1 MHRIHHFFVGG
12 NPKMK
17 INVKKQ
23 KNVSKKDVIQFIRKE
38 LIMNI
43 GFVAC
48 IILAVLFLVLGII
61 FALLKEKGAY
71 FVSGFRTL
79 NHPEK
84 YDKAYISLDM
94 RNQCFTYALI
104 LFLGAILSYFISAII
119 AIPTYVLWGI
129 LFFKSVHLDAEK
141 AFEKYLIK

>member
-1 MHRIHHFFVGG
+1 MHRIHHFFVGS

-23 KNVSKKDVIQFIRKE
+23 KIVSKKDVIQFIRKE

-129 LFFKSVHLDAEK
+129 LLFKSVHLDAEK

>member
-1 MHRIHHFFVGG
+1 
-12 NPKMK
+12 MK
-17 INVKKQ
+17 INVKNRKLFQ
-23 KNVSKKDVIQFIRKE
+23 KRIIKVVI
-38 LIMNI
+38 IMNV

-48 IILAVLFLVLGII
+48 ITLAVLFLVLGIM

-84 YDKAYISLDM
+84 YDKAYISRDM
-94 RNQCFTYALI
+94 RNQCFIYFVI
-104 LFLGAILSYFISAII
+104 LSIGAILSYLISAVIS
-119 AIPTYVLWGI
+119 IPTYIIWAIV
-129 LFFKSVHLDAEK
+129 FFKSVHLDAEK

>member
-1 MHRIHHFFVGG
+1 M
-12 NPKMK
+12 
-17 INVKKQ
+17 NV
-23 KNVSKKDVIQFIRKE
+23 
-38 LIMNI
+38 

-48 IILAVLFLVLGII
+48 ITLAVLFLVLGIM

-84 YDKAYISLDM
+84 YDKAYIFRDM
-94 RNQCFTYALI
+94 RNQCFIYFVI
-104 LFLGAILSYFISAII
+104 LSIGAILSYFISAVIS
-119 AIPTYVLWGI
+119 IPTYIIWAIV
-129 LFFKSVHLDAEK
+129 FFKSVHLDAEK

>member
-104 LFLGAILSYFISAII
+104 LFLGAIISYFISTLI

>member
-1 MHRIHHFFVGG
+1 
-12 NPKMK
+12 MK
-17 INVKKQ
+17 INVK
-23 KNVSKKDVIQFIRKE
+23 IRK
-38 LIMNI
+38 LFQKRIIKVVIIMNI
-43 GFVAC
+43 GFVTC

-84 YDKAYISLDM
+84 YDKAYISRDM
-94 RNQCFTYALI
+94 RNQCFIYFVI
-104 LFLGAILSYFISAII
+104 LSIGAILSYFISAVIS
-119 AIPTYVLWGI
+119 IPTYIIWAIV
-129 LFFKSVHLDAEK
+129 FFKSVHLDAEK

>member
-1 MHRIHHFFVGG
+1 
-12 NPKMK
+12 
-17 INVKKQ
+17 
-23 KNVSKKDVIQFIRKE
+23 
-38 LIMNI
+38 MNI

-84 YDKAYISLDM
+84 YDKAYIFLDM

-104 LFLGAILSYFISAII
+104 LFLGAILSYYISAII

>member
-1 MHRIHHFFVGG
+1 MHRIHHFFVDG

-23 KNVSKKDVIQFIRKE
+23 KIVSKKDVIQFIRKE

-84 YDKAYISLDM
+84 YDKAYISLYM

-129 LFFKSVHLDAEK
+129 LLFKSVHLDAEK

>member
-1 MHRIHHFFVGG
+1 
-12 NPKMK
+12 MK
-17 INVKKQ
+17 INVKSRKLFQ
-23 KNVSKKDVIQFIRKE
+23 KRIIKVVI
-38 LIMNI
+38 IMNV

-48 IILAVLFLVLGII
+48 ITLAVLFLVLGIM

-84 YDKAYISLDM
+84 YDKAYISRDM
-94 RNQCFTYALI
+94 RNQCFIYFVI
-104 LFLGAILSYFISAII
+104 LSIGAILSYFISAVIS
-119 AIPTYVLWGI
+119 IPTYIIWAIV
-129 LFFKSVHLDAEK
+129 FFKSVHLDAEK

>member
-1 MHRIHHFFVGG
+1 
-12 NPKMK
+12 MK
-17 INVKKQ
+17 INVKNRKLFQ
-23 KNVSKKDVIQFIRKE
+23 KRIIKVVI
-38 LIMNI
+38 IMNI

-48 IILAVLFLVLGII
+48 LVLAILFLIIGIV

-119 AIPTYVLWGI
+119 AIPAYVIWVI
-129 LFFKSVHLDAEK
+129 VFFKSVHLDAEK

>member
-1 MHRIHHFFVGG
+1 M
-12 NPKMK
+12 
-17 INVKKQ
+17 
-23 KNVSKKDVIQFIRKE
+23 IQFIRKE

-48 IILAVLFLVLGII
+48 LVLAILFLIIGIV

>member
-1 MHRIHHFFVGG
+1 M
-12 NPKMK
+12 
-17 INVKKQ
+17 NV
-23 KNVSKKDVIQFIRKE
+23 
-38 LIMNI
+38 

-48 IILAVLFLVLGII
+48 ITLAVLFLVLGIM

-71 FVSGFRTL
+71 FVSGFCTL
-79 NHPEK
+79 NHPEN
-84 YDKAYISLDM
+84 YDKASISLDM

-119 AIPTYVLWGI
+119 AIPTYVIWGI
-129 LFFKSVHLDAEK
+129 VFFKSVHLDGEK

>member
-1 MHRIHHFFVGG
+1 
-12 NPKMK
+12 MK
-17 INVKKQ
+17 INVKNRKLFQ
-23 KNVSKKDVIQFIRKE
+23 KRIIKVVI
-38 LIMNI
+38 IMNI
-43 GFVAC
+43 GFVTC
-48 IILAVLFLVLGII
+48 LVLAILFLIIGIV

>member
-17 INVKKQ
+17 INVKNRKLFQ
-23 KNVSKKDVIQFIRKE
+23 KRIIKVVI
-38 LIMNI
+38 IMNI

-48 IILAVLFLVLGII
+48 LVLAILFLIIGIV

-104 LFLGAILSYFISAII
+104 PFLGAILSYFISAII

>member
-12 NPKMK
+12 NPKTK

-23 KNVSKKDVIQFIRKE
+23 KIVSKKDVIQFIRKE

-43 GFVAC
+43 GFMAC
-48 IILAVLFLVLGII
+48 IVLGVLFLIVGIL
-61 FALLKEKGAY
+61 FSLLKEKGAKY
-71 FVSGFRTL
+71 VSGFSTL
-79 NHPEK
+79 NHPEN
-84 YDKAYISLDM
+84 YDKASISLDM
-94 RNQCFTYALI
+94 RNRCFTYALI
-104 LFLGAILSYFISAII
+104 LFLGAILSYFISTLI

>member
-1 MHRIHHFFVGG
+1 
-12 NPKMK
+12 MK
-17 INVKKQ
+17 TNVKNRKLFQ
-23 KNVSKKDVIQFIRKE
+23 KRIIKVVI
-38 LIMNI
+38 IMNV

-48 IILAVLFLVLGII
+48 ITLAVLFLVLGIM

-84 YDKAYISLDM
+84 YDKAYISRDM
-94 RNQCFTYALI
+94 RNQCFIYFVI
-104 LFLGAILSYFISAII
+104 LSIGAILSYFISAVIS
-119 AIPTYVLWGI
+119 IPTYIIWAIV
-129 LFFKSVHLDAEK
+129 FFKSVHLDAEK

>member
-1 MHRIHHFFVGG
+1 
-12 NPKMK
+12 MK
-17 INVKKQ
+17 INVKNRKLFQ
-23 KNVSKKDVIQFIRKE
+23 KRIIKVVI
-38 LIMNI
+38 IMNV

-48 IILAVLFLVLGII
+48 ITLAVLFLVLGII

-94 RNQCFTYALI
+94 RNQCFIYFVI
-104 LFLGAILSYFISAII
+104 LSIGAILSYFISAVIS
-119 AIPTYVLWGI
+119 IPTYIIWAIV
-129 LFFKSVHLDAEK
+129 FFKSVHLDAEK

>member
-1 MHRIHHFFVGG
+1 
-12 NPKMK
+12 MK
-17 INVKKQ
+17 INVKNRKLLQ
-23 KNVSKKDVIQFIRKE
+23 KRIIKVVI
-38 LIMNI
+38 IMNV

-48 IILAVLFLVLGII
+48 ITLAVLFLVLGIM

-84 YDKAYISLDM
+84 YDKAYISRDM
-94 RNQCFTYALI
+94 RNQCFIYFVI
-104 LFLGAILSYFISAII
+104 LSIGAILSYFISAVIS
-119 AIPTYVLWGI
+119 IPTYIIWAIV
-129 LFFKSVHLDAEK
+129 FFKSVHLDAEK

>member
-17 INVKKQ
+17 INVKNRKLFQ
-23 KNVSKKDVIQFIRKE
+23 KRIIKVVI
-38 LIMNI
+38 IMNI

-48 IILAVLFLVLGII
+48 LVLAILFLIIGIV

-119 AIPTYVLWGI
+119 AIPAYVIWVI
-129 LFFKSVHLDAEK
+129 VFFKSVHLDAEK